1 MLEIERLRKAQLGQ
15 LNALC
20 DTAGGMMTAAATSA
34 LPAGSLT
41 SVAPL
46 LQPQARSL
54 VEGFPQ
60 QATAIAIK
68 HGLSAQEFNTLLH
81 AVRRNKAFQKKVQR
95 AFGRPTK

>member
-20 DTAGGMMTAAATSA
+20 DTAGGMIAATTSV

-54 VEGFPQ
+54 VEDFPQ
-60 QATAIAIK
+60 QATAIANK
-68 HGLSAQEFNTLLH
+68 YGLNAQEFNTLLH

-95 AFGRPTK
+95 AFGQPTK